1 METFSRVLHNDPMQL
16 EGVDVFVRVVEA
28 GGFSAAARLLGM
40 PTTTV
45 SAKIAR
51 LEERLGVTLIQRST
65 RRMHVTVAGDAYYR
79 HCREAMASLL
89 AGEEELA
96 AATTEPS
103 GLLRVTVPY
112 DLAQSLLPPIVAKY
126 LQHYPATSIEVI
138 ATNTQLDL
146 LAEGID
152 LAIRAAPALK
162 DSTLQVR
169 KFGSARLKLFA
180 SAAYLAAHGTPRRL
194 ADLADHEIL
203 VHSRFPP
210 GLVLTGDTGESFEIR
225 QTARARADDMHS
237 VRAFAVHGLGIAV
250 LPEIMGAAPEGGLV
264 QVLPQ
269 IGLQMG
275 SLNFVYPG
283 GKFVPVNVR
292 AFIDLTLEMLPG

>member
-1 METFSRVLHNDPMQL
+1 MMLHNGQVQL
-16 EGVDVFVRVVEA
+16 DGVDVFVRVVEA

-40 PTTTV
+40 PATTV

-51 LEERLGVTLIQRST
+51 LEERLGTTLIQRST
-65 RRMHVTVAGDAYYR
+65 RRMHVTAAGDAYYR
-79 HCREAMASLL
+79 HCRDALAALA
-89 AGEEELA
+89 AGEDELA
-96 AATTEPS
+96 AATSEPN
-103 GLLRVTVPY
+103 GLLKLTVPY
-112 DLAQSLLPPIVAKY
+112 DLAQTLLPPIVAEY
-126 LQHYPATSIEVI
+126 LRRYAGTSIEVI
-138 ATNTQLDL
+138 ATNAQLDL
-146 LAEGID
+146 LAEGVD

-162 DSTLQVR
+162 DSSLQVR

-180 SAAYLAAHGTPRRL
+180 SAAYLAEHGTPERL

-210 GLVLTGDTGESFEIR
+210 GLVLTGDNGETFEIT

-250 LPEIMGAAPEGGLV
+250 LPEVIGASPEGQLV
-264 QVLPQ
+264 QVLPS

-275 SLNFVYPG
+275 SLNFVFPG
-283 GKFVPVNVR
+283 GRFTAINVR
-292 AFIDLTLEMLPG
+292 AFIDLTLEMLPS

>member
-1 METFSRVLHNDPMQL
+1 MLHNGVMQL
-16 EGVDVFVRVVEA
+16 GGVDVFVRVVEA

-65 RRMHVTVAGDAYYR
+65 RRMHVTAAGDAYYR

-103 GLLRVTVPY
+103 GLLRITVPY
-112 DLAQSLLPPIVAKY
+112 DLAQVLLPPIVAAY
-126 LQHYPATSIEVI
+126 LRRYAGTSIEVI
-138 ATNTQLDL
+138 ATNSQLDL

-169 KFGSARLKLFA
+169 KFGSAKLKLFA
-180 SAAYLAAHGTPRRL
+180 SAAYLAAHGTPERL
-194 ADLADHEIL
+194 ADLGNHEIL

-210 GLVLTGDTGESFEIR
+210 GLKLEGDNGERFEITG
-225 QTARARADDMHS
+225 QARARADDMHS
-237 VRAFAVHGLGIAV
+237 VRAFAEHGLGIAV
-250 LPEIMGAAPEGGLV
+250 LPEILGTLPESKLV
-264 QVLPQ
+264 QVLPS

-275 SLNFVYPG
+275 SLNFVYPA

-292 AFIDLTLEMLPG
+292 AFIDLTLTMLPG